1 MLEHQKSSKIRRWSD
16 VRPFHGVGAS
26 NRGTGLN
33 APEQFYFLLVPDFTH
48 LAFSCAIEPLRL
60 ANLMSGK
67 ELYRWA
73 LVSEN
78 GHHQT
83 CSIGTTLLVDQGFEP
98 LQRGDHLFVVAGAN
112 VRQHVSTPLIDYLR
126 RQSRHGVRLG
136 AVCSASYVLAQAGL
150 LSGKSCAIHWAYH
163 DILAE
168 EFPDIRL
175 RRSVYVSDESIV
187 SASGGPAATDLML
200 HLIAEAHGPDLAGV
214 IADQMVYN
222 AVRSGVSEQRLSFAA
237 RFGMRN
243 HKIIRA
249 FRIMESHVEDR
260 LNTTEIARELGITVR
275 QLQRLFNRFVGKSP
289 ARVYAE
295 IRLDRA
301 RNLLLQT
308 DMSVTEVSVACGFG
322 STSNFSRSYRDYFGH
337 SPNSEGIQ
345 QQIGHAG

>member
-1 MLEHQKSSKIRRWSD
+1 LTEPQHY
-16 VRPFHGVGAS
+16 
-26 NRGTGLN
+26 
-33 APEQFYFLLVPDFTH
+33 YFLLVPDFTH

-60 ANLMSGK
+60 ANLMSGQ
-67 ELYRWA
+67 ELYRWT

-78 GHHQT
+78 GNSQT
-83 CSIGTTLLVDQGFEP
+83 CSTGTTILVDQGFEP
-98 LQRGDHLFVVAGAN
+98 LECGGRLFVVSGAN
-112 VRQHVSTPLIDYLR
+112 VKQHASVALVDYLR
-126 RQSRHGVRLG
+126 RQLRHGVRLG
-136 AVCSASYVLAQAGL
+136 AVCTASYILAKAGL

-163 DILAE
+163 DILSE
-168 EFPDIRL
+168 EFPSVRL

-187 SASGGPAATDLML
+187 SAAGGPAAADLML
-200 HLIAEAHGPDLAGV
+200 HLISEEHGPDLAGL

-222 AVRSGVSEQRLSFAA
+222 SVRSGVSEQRLSFSA

-243 HKIIRA
+243 RKIIRA
-249 FRIMESHVEDR
+249 FRIMESHVEHR
-260 LNTTEIARELGITVR
+260 LKTTEIARELGITVR
-275 QLQRLFNRFVGKSP
+275 QLQRLFSRFIGKSP

-308 DMSVTEVSVACGFG
+308 DMSVTEISVACGFG

-345 QQIGHAG
+345 RQIGCNS

>member
-1 MLEHQKSSKIRRWSD
+1 MHEPDHY
-16 VRPFHGVGAS
+16 H
-26 NRGTGLN
+26 
-33 APEQFYFLLVPDFTH
+33 FLLVPDFTH

-60 ANLMSGK
+60 ANLLSGR
-67 ELYRWA
+67 ELYRWT
-73 LVSEN
+73 LISEN
-78 GHHQT
+78 GRSQN
-83 CSIGTTLLVDQGFEP
+83 CSTGTTILVDRGFDP
-98 LQRGDHLFVVAGAN
+98 LESGDRLFLVSGTN
-112 VRQHVSTPLIDYLR
+112 VKQHASTALIDFVR
-126 RQSRHGVRLG
+126 RQARHGVRLG
-136 AVCSASYVLAQAGL
+136 AVCSASYILAKAGL

-163 DILAE
+163 DILSE
-168 EFPDIRL
+168 EFPSVRL
-175 RRSVYVSDESIV
+175 RRSVYVSDESV
-187 SASGGPAATDLML
+187 LSASGGPAAADLML
-200 HLIAEAHGPDLAGV
+200 HLISDEHGHELAGQ

-222 AVRSGVSEQRLSFAA
+222 SVRSGLSEQRLSFSA

-260 LNTTEIARELGITVR
+260 VRTTEIADELGITVR

-308 DMSVTEVSVACGFG
+308 DMSVTEVSLACGFG
-322 STSNFSRSYRDYFGH
+322 STSNFSKSYRHYFGH

-345 QQIGHAG
+345 QQIG